1 MVPNQACRLDQNPRA
16 GLEAEWRWGH
26 QMCTG
31 RATNAWLRFAG
42 TIEAVSTSHALPSG
56 AGSTPSGGSMWKKK
70 LPLLGTI
77 LAVGLAFYLLLIA
90 FAGAEIGNK
99 VNYPEG
105 LEAVDPIPAAQTVP
119 AQTIIRADLEFGYEG
134 ALILNGR
141 EIPADQTKLELST
154 GLLTFTPA
162 SGNDYALLP
171 GSVVRMTVEYWPRNG
186 TRKADGQAFSWSF
199 TVS

>member
-1 MVPNQACRLDQNPRA
+1 V
-16 GLEAEWRWGH
+16 
-26 QMCTG
+26 
-31 RATNAWLRFAG
+31 TNDLVRFADTMG
-42 TIEAVSTSHALPSG
+42 GVSTSQALPTG
-56 AGSTPSGGSMWKKK
+56 AGPTPKSASMWKKK
-70 LPLLGTI
+70 LPLLGSL

-90 FAGAEIGNK
+90 FSGAEIGKK
-99 VNYPEG
+99 VNYPVG
-105 LEAVDPIPAAQTVP
+105 LEAVDPIPEAQTVP

-141 EIPADQTKLELST
+141 EIPADQTKLEVST

-171 GSVVRMTVEYWPRNG
+171 GSVVRMTVEYWPLKG
-186 TRKADGQAFSWSF
+186 TRKADGRAFSWSF